1 MGVLRL
7 GFIDSIL
14 SAPVLAGFI
23 QAEAFILIVEQAPRL
38 IGISQTISYDT
49 IHIYPHAY
57 HAYIPY
63 VWIGIKPCPPSSCE
77 DSGGYI
83 PKAIWFFEHM
93 SNVHWQTVIIS
104 VIWYTYIVISYRLS
118 INR

>member
-38 IGISQTISYDT
+38 IGI
-49 IHIYPHAY
+49 
-57 HAYIPY
+57 
-63 VWIGIKPCPPSSCE
+63 KPCPATE
-77 DSGGYI
+77 
-83 PKAIWFFEHM
+83 
-93 SNVHWQTVIIS
+93 VITTHPI
-104 VIWYTYIVISYRLS
+104 
-118 INR
+118 